1 MSTSNKI
8 IHVLG
13 NNFPSYLNSLVNV
26 VGAIFM
32 YVCWTKLIMKAQFHW
47 IPFHTKLSPHVWIQ
61 CEFCAM
67 YELVC
72 LTCQQFPVNCKAGD
86 ANHTNTQ
93 RSNPKHSTK
102 LFVDKQWGIIIQRR
116 GNSSTVKM
124 ESSTSPH
131 LHFIYSPQKNAFHA
145 PPQAKLL
152 LPHNLQTTYTI
163 LPAETQA
170 KKKET
175 K

>member
-1 MSTSNKI
+1 
-8 IHVLG
+8 
-13 NNFPSYLNSLVNV
+13 
-26 VGAIFM
+26 
-32 YVCWTKLIMKAQFHW
+32 
-47 IPFHTKLSPHVWIQ
+47 
-61 CEFCAM
+61 M

-170 KKKET
+170 KKRKEINGGWEVQVLKSPSKYRVT
-175 K
+175 KNKENNQKGNNLV